1 MDQNEGPTVQG
12 FSFDLSRML
21 YPSILNDEAD
31 PGICYS
37 DFLAEVKYIFSYNL
51 LYISVNKRPFA
62 LVIFSILLQS
72 KMDFQSFEDK
82 NE

>member
-1 MDQNEGPTVQG
+1 MMKQTLG
-12 FSFDLSRML
+12 
-21 YPSILNDEAD
+21 YAIL
-31 PGICYS
+31 I
-37 DFLAEVKYIFSYNL
+37 FLAEVKCIFSYNL
-51 LYISVNKRPFA
+51 LYISVNKHPFA